1 MARKKRVWYPGEI
14 LHVMNRGVNHQN
26 IFLDETDFQYFIMLI
41 KSTQKKYPF
50 IIHAYCFMTNHYH
63 LLMETMDKEIWF
75 IMKRIDQFY
84 ARYFNT
90 KYGRD
95 GGVFR
100 GRYKASE
107 IKNDSYFLQTSRYIH
122 MNPVKA
128 NIVAEPIQYMWSSYR
143 TIMGM
148 YDDKLTDITK
158 TLKYFKNENRTLYR
172 DFVESQLEYSEYEN
186 RICKEIGED
195 EWLPW

>member
-1 MARKKRVWYPGEI
+1 MARKQRLWYPGEI
-14 LHVMNRGVNHQN
+14 MHVMNRGVNHQN
-26 IFLDETDFQYFIMLI
+26 IFLDKEDFQYFIMLI
-41 KSTQKKYPF
+41 KNTQKKYPF
-50 IIHAYCFMTNHYH
+50 LIHAYCLMTNHYH
-63 LLMETMDKEIWF
+63 LLMETKDKEIWF

-84 ARYFNT
+84 ASYFNT
-90 KYGRD
+90 KYRRD

-107 IKNDSYFLQTSRYIH
+107 VKEDEYFLQTSRYIH

-128 NIVAEPIQYMWSSYR
+128 NIVSEPMQYMWSSYR
-143 TIMGM
+143 TLIGM
-148 YDDKLTDITK
+148 HDDKLTEISK

-172 DFVESQLEYSEYEN
+172 DFVESQLGYSKYEN
-186 RICKEIGED
+186 QICKEIGEE